1 MENLYKSL
9 SDDALYDIYVDYI
22 CSKKTGDRCE
32 SFVPYGK
39 MIKEYYGEDFS
50 LMKGIYVAKQ
60 DFFDEVCRRFFA
72 EQE

>member
-60 DFFDEVCRRFFA
+60 DFFDEFCRRFFE